1 MSARDAAIWPNG
13 DASGIR
19 FRIFRQSIENM
30 EIYRGFPMVYRED
43 AVSSSSIAFH
53 QIDHNTMRRYEMLL
67 YGTGI
72 DQCGKNMTI
81 IP

>member
-1 MSARDAAIWPNG
+1 
-13 DASGIR
+13 
-19 FRIFRQSIENM
+19 
-30 EIYRGFPMVYRED
+30 MVYRED

-53 QIDHNTMRRYEMLL
+53 QIDHNNTMRRYETLF